1 MSTRIKEVNYDDFI
15 WIDICNPDKTNLDK
29 IAKEYNLD
37 YFQIIDSLQTGHLPK
52 FEKQEKYNFLILRA
66 YTANADERPT
76 NVAELSNKIA
86 FFYSGKK
93 VITIHRSEFGFLNNI
108 TGNFSNSEDFLLY
121 LIYKMLETFESPSKI
136 LSDKNDEIEKTVF
149 LQDYTQISLEDLY
162 YQKSQTRITK
172 KLLLIT
178 QNVINQID
186 VNYNSKTALQDIKD
200 KLLSLVLYYEEIL
213 ENSNNL
219 LSTYL
224 SVNAQKNNDVMKLL
238 TIFSAFFL
246 PLTFIA
252 GIYGMNFE
260 NMPELKTQFGYFLIL
275 GVMAATAIIIFLW
288 FKKKRIL

>member
-1 MSTRIKEVNYDDFI
+1 MSTKIKELKYDDFI

-37 YFQIIDSLQTGHLPK
+37 YFQIIDSLQSGHLPK

-66 YTANADERPT
+66 YTANDDERLT
-76 NVAELSNKIA
+76 NVTELSNKIA

-93 VITIHRSEFGFLNNI
+93 VITIHRAQFDFLNNI
-108 TGNFSNSEDFLLY
+108 TNNFSKSEDFLLY
-121 LIYKMLETFESPSKI
+121 VIYKMLETFESPSKI

-149 LQDYTQISLEDLY
+149 LQDYTKISLEDLY
-162 YQKSQTRITK
+162 YQKTQTRITK

-178 QNVINQID
+178 QNVINQIE
-186 VNYNSKTALQDIKD
+186 VNENSETALQDIKD
-200 KLLSLVLYYEEIL
+200 KLLSLVLYYEEVL

-246 PLTFIA
+246 PLTFLA
-252 GIYGMNFE
+252 GIYGMNFD
-260 NMPELKTQFGYFLIL
+260 NMPELKMQFGYFLTL
-275 GVMAATAIIIFLW
+275 GVMIATAVIIFIW
-288 FKKKRIL
+288 FKKKKIL